1 MHRVTNPMQQP
12 AADRPPR
19 ANRLATVLAAAALLL
34 GGCMDPLTRSAGD
47 EQAQEQRAAAQMR
60 AGNYT
65 EAARTWERLADQAS
79 GKRRDGYLLDA
90 MSAWY
95 AGGDAGR
102 AGSALRRMESPPAT
116 GSSPVVT
123 VLSAMLN
130 LQEGEPRSTLDTL
143 AAITEP
149 APANVAPFAREL
161 DGRARFELN
170 DAAGATRA
178 LVEREVWLSDRAGV
192 LANHQI
198 LWDGLTAAV
207 ADGAIA
213 LPDDADDQ
221 VSGWLQLANL
231 YGRAQSTGEA
241 FEPLAAGWRA
251 ANPLHPASTGLLDTV
266 LGIPLQTA
274 QYPANI
280 ALLLPVTGRLQV
292 PAEAVRDGFI
302 AAYLG
307 TADALNPPTVRV
319 YDTNALGADVAYQQA
334 LTQGAGLVVGPLS
347 KREVQDVSVVAVR
360 QVTTLALNYLPEEY
374 TPPPAFFQFG
384 LAPEEEARRAAENA
398 LAYGYT
404 RAVALV
410 PADAWGS
417 RMLSSF
423 GASFEALGG
432 TLLEQA
438 SYDASAAD
446 HRAPIRSL
454 LHLDLSEQRRR
465 SLEARL
471 GLELEF
477 QPRRRQDAQFIFL
490 ASRPEPG
497 RLLRPQLKFH
507 YALDL
512 PVFATAAI
520 YEPDERANDDLD
532 GVLFAD
538 MPWIINPDVDALR
551 LRNEFRS
558 LWPRRFSRVQRL
570 YALGYDAYRLI
581 PHVYNTALPMET
593 PVPGLSGTLT
603 VDVTGRVRRELDWAR
618 IVDGK
623 VVPEALPVPDPVLP
637 IPIEGTVDADIA
649 AAGGR

>member
-1 MHRVTNPMQQP
+1 MHRASNPMQQP
-12 AADRPPR
+12 AGIR
-19 ANRLATVLAAAALLL
+19 ATPRLAAVVAVVAALL
-34 GGCMDPLTRSAGD
+34 GGCMDTLTRSAGD
-47 EQAQEQRAAAQMR
+47 TQAQEQRAAAQMR
-60 AGNYT
+60 AGNYLD
-65 EAARTWERLADQAS
+65 AARTFERLAGEAQ
-79 GKRRDGYLLDA
+79 GQRRDAYLLDA
-90 MSAWY
+90 MGAWY
-95 AGGDAGR
+95 SGGDAGR
-102 AGSALRRMESPPAT
+102 AGSALRRMDNPPASE
-116 GSSPVVT
+116 SSPMVA
-123 VLSAMLN
+123 VLAAMLS
-130 LQEGEPRSTLDTL
+130 LQEGEPQATLDTL
-143 AAITEP
+143 AVIAEP
-149 APANVAPFAREL
+149 APASVAPFAREL
-161 DGRARFELN
+161 EGRARFKLG

-192 LANHQI
+192 LANHRI
-198 LWDGLTAAV
+198 LWDGLTAAT

-213 LPDDADDQ
+213 LPDDADNQ
-221 VSGWLQLANL
+221 VAGWLELANL
-231 YGRAQSTGEA
+231 HARARSTGEA

-266 LGIPLQTA
+266 LGIPLATA

-280 ALLLPVTGRLQV
+280 ALLLPVSGRLQV

-302 AAYLG
+302 AAYL
-307 TADALNPPTVRV
+307 ADGDSLNPPTVRV

-334 LTQGAGLVVGPLS
+334 LTEGAGLVVGPLS
-347 KREVQDVSVVAVR
+347 KRDVQAVSVVAVR
-360 QVTTLALNYLPEEY
+360 QVTTLALNYLPDEY
-374 TPPPAFFQFG
+374 TAPPAFFQFG

-410 PADAWGS
+410 PADAWGG
-417 RMLSSF
+417 RMVSSF
-423 GASFEALGG
+423 AASFEALGG

-438 SYDASAAD
+438 SYDPTAAD
-446 HRAPIRSL
+446 HRGPIRSL

-471 GLELEF
+471 GLELQF

-520 YEPDERANDDLD
+520 YEPDERANDDLN

-538 MPWIINPDVDALR
+538 MPWIINPDVDTLR

-581 PHVYNTALPMET
+581 PHVYNRAPPMET

-603 VDVTGRVRRELDWAR
+603 VDITGRVRRELDWAR
-618 IVDGK
+618 IVDGQ
-623 VVPEALPVPDPVLP
+623 VVPEALPVADPTETLP
-637 IPIEGTVDADIA
+637 GDEALDADIA
-649 AAGGR
+649 AAGAR